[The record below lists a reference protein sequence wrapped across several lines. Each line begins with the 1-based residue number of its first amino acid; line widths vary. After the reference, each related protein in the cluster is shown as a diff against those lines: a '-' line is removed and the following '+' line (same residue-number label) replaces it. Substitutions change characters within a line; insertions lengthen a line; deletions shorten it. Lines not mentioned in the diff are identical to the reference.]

1 MATCSW
7 DYTVK
12 IWSNWNLIQN
22 YTGHISNVYDLEWIT
37 SDTIASGS
45 YDQTIQIWS
54 ISTGQTQRTIQTESG
69 VRALQ
74 LLNNRFHLAC
84 GILNGPIKIYN
95 LNDGSLVKTLLG
107 HLSHINDLILIQ
119 NGDLLASSSYD
130 NSIRIWNLTTN
141 KEKLILNGHSTYVYG
156 LKLIGSNI
164 LASGCY
170 DASIMLWN
178 TTDGTEIRQLTGH
191 KNGILWS
198 VDYLSNGQTLVSG
211 SEDKKIKFWNLKT
224 GECLKTKEIDL
235 PIKSLSII
243 KF

>member
-1 MATCSW
+1 M
-7 DYTVK
+7 
-12 IWSNWNLIQN
+12 
-22 YTGHISNVYDLEWIT
+22 
-37 SDTIASGS
+37 
-45 YDQTIQIWS
+45 
-54 ISTGQTQRTIQTESG
+54 
-69 VRALQ
+69 
-74 LLNNRFHLAC
+74 
-84 GILNGPIKIYN
+84 
-95 LNDGSLVKTLLG
+95 KTLLG

-211 SEDKKIKFWNLKT
+211 SEDNTIRIWRIST
-224 GECLKTKEIDL
+224 GETVKI
-235 PIKSLSII
+235 INVNGAVFVIRVFSIENNQI
-243 KF
+243 